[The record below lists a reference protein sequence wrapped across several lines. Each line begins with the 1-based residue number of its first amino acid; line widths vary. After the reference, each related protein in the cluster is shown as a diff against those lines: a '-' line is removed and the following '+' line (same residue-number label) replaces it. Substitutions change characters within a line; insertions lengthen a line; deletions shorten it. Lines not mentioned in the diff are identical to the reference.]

1 MNISLLRKLFVASS
15 GLLLAGC
22 ATQAEIAAF
31 SDPVRG
37 FAEVQEQTQATVT
50 KDTVWIQS
58 HQQAEAIES
67 RVQKIMRKQTIDA
80 DTAVQVALLSN
91 KGL

>member
-1 MNISLLRKLFVASS
+1 MNISLLKKLLVSSS
-15 GLLLAGC
+15 GLLVAGC
-22 ATQAEIAAF
+22 ATQAEIATF

-37 FAEVQEQTQATVT
+37 FAGVQEQTQATVT